1 MPLYIARKGNGQFYV
16 QPEMVEAYANM
27 GYTIIKLEEKVI
39 EDIQAEAQIISEMEE
54 V

>member
-1 MPLYIARKGNGQFYV
+1 MEYKVKKGNIQFFI

-27 GYTIIKLEEKVI
+27 GYTIIKLEEKIV
-39 EDIQAEAQIISEMEE
+39 EDVEAEARMISEMED

>member
-1 MPLYIARKGNGQFYV
+1 MPLYIARKDNIQFYI

-27 GYTIIKLEEKVI
+27 GYTIIKLEEKVV
-39 EDIQAEAQIISEMEE
+39 EDVSAEAKTILEMEN